1 MALLNGGEVRAMNLI
16 KILLALSLV
25 VLFLLFIAQNA
36 GYVEISFFHT
46 AYKLPLFVLLLLS
59 FSLGFFIPSLYF
71 IFKEVGLRRRLKGVD
86 QGLKEL
92 SRGYINRAEH
102 LLEGPAKSLQGIKSI
117 LAKLMIEQGRMEE
130 AKTLDPSLVC
140 QALLK
145 EEKFQEA
152 EEELKKVLS
161 QDGENLKAIKSLR
174 DLYSLQDRWQEALE
188 YQDKV
193 LDLCERW
200 EKEKQKRIKAEILA
214 MLYQKE
220 KEEKFI
226 EKAIDLYTT
235 PFVYA
240 IYIKYLLSKDRTKD
254 ARKQWDKVLSLN
266 YQEDVLWNL
275 LEDQATLT
283 KLLDIL
289 ESKKDM
295 ISPDALAVVYIKL
308 NLLSKAKELEESL
321 SYPIKALLYSAL
333 SHKEQDKYCLTSVK
347 DLLRPF
353 VCSCGKAYNIYYPLC
368 SGCLTWGE
376 IKIRRAFHAGRY

>member
-1 MALLNGGEVRAMNLI
+1 MNLI

-36 GYVEISFFHT
+36 GYVEVSFFYT
-46 AYKLPLFVLLLLS
+46 AYKVPLFVLLLFS
-59 FSLGFFIPSLYF
+59 FTFGFFIPSFYF
-71 IFKEVGLRRRLKGVD
+71 IFKEVGLKRRLNSID

-92 SRGYINRAEH
+92 SRGYINKAERI
-102 LLEGPAKSLQGIKSI
+102 LGGPAKSLQGIKSI
-117 LAKLMIEQGRMEE
+117 LAKLFIEQGRVEE
-130 AKTLDPSLVC
+130 AKALDPILAG

-145 EEKFQEA
+145 EEKLQEA
-152 EEELKKVLS
+152 EEEFKRALS
-161 QDGENLKAIKSLR
+161 QDEENIKAIKGLR
-174 DLYSLQDRWQEALE
+174 DVYSLQDRWQEALE

-214 MLYQKE
+214 ALYQKE

-226 EKAIDLYTT
+226 EKAMDLYTT

-240 IYIKYLLSKDRTKD
+240 VYIKHLLSKDKTKD
-254 ARKQWDKVLSLN
+254 ARKHWDKVLSLN

-283 KLLDIL
+283 KLLDTV

-295 ISPDALAVVYIKL
+295 ISPDVLAMVYIRL
-308 NLLSKAKELEESL
+308 NLLSKAKELEEGL
-321 SYPIKALLYSAL
+321 SDPIKALLYSTL
-333 SHKEQDKYCLTSVK
+333 SHKDQDKYCLASIK
-347 DLLRPF
+347 ELLKPF
-353 VCSCGKAYNIYYPLC
+353 VCSCGKAYNIYHPLC

-376 IKIRRAFHAGRY
+376 IKIRRVFHAGGR